1 MPRTSD
7 NTRSRRHAAVAVAVL
22 AVFSAVGCQTTA
34 NLGPASRSQAP
45 EPVAVTPP
53 NLPNSPS
60 PDPLPAVEL
69 PTEPD
74 PVFDVLLRL
83 EDLPEADEGP
93 LPPLTLPP
101 LPATD
106 ETTAPP
112 TPDPSALVVGP
123 VQIGSRVIASGE
135 LGQLTGLPVA
145 GGCATCG
152 GNGSGCNQCT
162 PFPRIG
168 FASRVV
174 GLVYDTLCCTDPCY
188 QPKWMPLADAAFFT
202 DSFRPVS
209 QMRLRWEYGHY
220 AQFMDRAEY
229 FWARSDGN
237 GKGPRPVNATG
248 IPRTDYHELTQYT
261 ETAAGPGFSAFVS
274 TPYRSVNPTFSDPP
288 SAAGFGDITIGTKSV
303 FFDTELLVLG
313 FQFKT
318 TLPVGQPRKGL
329 GTGHVSL
336 EPSLLFGLRTS
347 PHSFIQGQVAEWIP
361 LAGDPRYAGAVLHYH
376 LAFNR
381 TLWQPIP
388 EVQLVGT
395 MEFHGWSFQDGGFT
409 DPDGGF
415 RRASGTN
422 LMQLGPG
429 MRLFFCDKYDF
440 GVGTNFGVTGKNN
453 VNDTYRFEF
462 RVRF

>member
-1 MPRTSD
+1 MARAPDT
-7 NTRSRRHAAVAVAVL
+7 TRSRRHAVAAVVL
-22 AVFSAVGCQTTA
+22 AVLSAVGCQTTA
-34 NLGPASRSQAP
+34 NLGPVSRSQLTEPLADLPAP
-45 EPVAVTPP
+45 PAEAA
-53 NLPNSPS
+53 
-60 PDPLPAVEL
+60 DPLPAVEL
-69 PTEPD
+69 PAEPDPD
-74 PVFDVLLRL
+74 PVFAVLLRL
-83 EDLPEADEGP
+83 EDVPPTDEGP

-101 LPATD
+101 LPVG
-106 ETTAPP
+106 PP
-112 TPDPSALVVGP
+112 TEDKPAAPAPAVGP
-123 VQIGSRVIASGE
+123 VQIGSRVIPPGE
-135 LGQLTGLPVA
+135 IGPLTGLPVA
-145 GGCATCG
+145 GGCSTCG
-152 GNGSGCNQCT
+152 GTGSGCNQCT
-162 PFPRIG
+162 PFPRTG
-168 FASRVV
+168 FASRLV
-174 GLVYDTLCCTDPCY
+174 GAVYDVLCCTDPCY
-188 QPKWMPLADAAFFT
+188 QPKWEPLADAAFFT

-209 QMRLRWEYGHY
+209 HTRLRWEYGHY

-237 GKGPRPVNATG
+237 GKGPRPVAAVG
-248 IPRTDYHELTQYT
+248 IPRTDYHEISQYT

-288 SAAGFGDITIGTKSV
+288 SAAGFGDITVGTKSV

-329 GTGHVSL
+329 GIGHVSL
-336 EPSLLFGLRTS
+336 EPSLLLGLRTS

-361 LAGDPRYAGAVLHYH
+361 IAGDPTYAGAVLHYH

-422 LMQLGPG
+422 LLQLGPG
-429 MRLFFCDKYDF
+429 LRLFFCDKYDF

-453 VNDTYRFEF
+453 VGDTYRFEM
-462 RVRF
+462 RVRY